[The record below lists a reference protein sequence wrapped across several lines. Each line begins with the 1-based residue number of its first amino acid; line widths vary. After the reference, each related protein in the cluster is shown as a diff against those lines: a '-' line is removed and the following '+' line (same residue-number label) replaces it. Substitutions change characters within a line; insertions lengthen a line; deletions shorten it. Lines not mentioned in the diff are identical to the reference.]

1 MRRRVA
7 ASKRAAT
14 EAGIRARASRAA
26 TYSRVSSSFIG
37 SSRRTRWTFAPVAAS
52 IRLALGPSTAAASM
66 RSPPDESAIRSPSLR
81 AVGSGMALASSIS
94 SSRAE
99 PRERSSL
106 AVWSRSPIV
115 SLDCEKPIRER
126 AQAHNSSSGSAAYGR

>member
-26 TYSRVSSSFIG
+26 TYFRVSSSFIG
-37 SSRRTRWTFAPVAAS
+37 SSRRTTWTFAPVAAS
-52 IRLALGPSTAAASM
+52 IRLALGPSAAAASR
-66 RSPPDESAIRSPSLR
+66 RSAPDEEAIRSPSLR
-81 AVGSGMALASSIS
+81 AVGSGMAPASSIS
-94 SSRAE
+94 SSSPE
-99 PRERSSL
+99 PRESSSF

-115 SLDCEKPIRER
+115 SLDCETPSSER
-126 AQAHNSSSGSAAYGR
+126 AQAHSSSSGSAA